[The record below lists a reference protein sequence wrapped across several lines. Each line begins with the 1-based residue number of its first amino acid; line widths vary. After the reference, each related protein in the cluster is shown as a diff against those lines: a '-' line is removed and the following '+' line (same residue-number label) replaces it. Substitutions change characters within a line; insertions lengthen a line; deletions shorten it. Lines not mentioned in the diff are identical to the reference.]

1 MNRVRLVRFLIAG
14 LVATALGADPVAA
27 QNILRDSETEAF
39 FRDLGKPLEE
49 AAGLN
54 PRSVE
59 IALVGDKSI
68 NAFAAG
74 GQNVFINSGT
84 IIAADNV
91 NQLQGVVAHELG
103 HVADGHLV
111 RFNEGASAA
120 SGISLL
126 SLLLGAAAL
135 AAGAGDAGMGIM
147 MAGQE
152 AAQGKFLAFSRVIES
167 SADQAGASFLQKSG
181 TTGKGM
187 LEFFDKLT
195 AQQYRYGFA
204 KKDLDTYAQTHP
216 LSQDRVT
223 ALEDV
228 LKKSPSWNKPV
239 DPVLN
244 ARFMRIKAKLVGF
257 VEEPA
262 RTFQLYP
269 ESDQSVPAHYA
280 RAYAF
285 HKQAFPDKATAEAD
299 ALLRQAPNDPYFNEL
314 KGQILLE
321 SGRVKEAIAPLRLAV
336 TMAPDQPL
344 IASLL
349 GSALIESEDKANF
362 AEAQGILKTAIA
374 RDNSNPFAWYQLG
387 VIYDRLGDQPRAA
400 LASAERYNLMGVA
413 PQALSNAR
421 MAMNGLKRGSPDW
434 LRAQDIAMVS
444 ETDLQGKKKRRD

>member
-1 MNRVRLVRFLIAG
+1 MLRPLSHRLAAFAALALIAE
-14 LVATALGADPVAA
+14 PVAA
-27 QNILRDSETEAF
+27 QNILRDAETEAF
-39 FRDLGKPLEE
+39 FRDVGKPMEE
-49 AAGLN
+49 AAGLD
-54 PRSVE
+54 PKSVE
-59 IALVGDKSI
+59 IVLVGDQSI

-74 GQNVFINSGT
+74 GQNVFINAGT
-84 IIAADNV
+84 VIQADNV
-91 NQLQGVVAHELG
+91 NQLQGVIAHELG

-120 SGISLL
+120 TGISLL

-147 MAGQE
+147 MAGQQ

-167 SADQAGASFLQKSG
+167 SADQAGASYLQKAG
-181 TTGKGM
+181 ITGKGM
-187 LEFFDKLT
+187 IEFFDKLT
-195 AQQYRYGFA
+195 AEQYRYGFA
-204 KKDLDTYAQTHP
+204 KKDIDSYQQTHP

-223 ALEDV
+223 ALREV
-228 LKKSPSWNKPV
+228 LERSPSWAKPV
-239 DPVLN
+239 DPLLN
-244 ARFMRIKAKLVGF
+244 ARFLRVKAKLIGF
-257 VEEPA
+257 ASEPA

-269 ESDQSVPAHYA
+269 ESDQSMAAHYA

-299 ALLRQAPNDPYFNEL
+299 ALLKVAPNDPYYNEL

-321 SGRVKEAIAPLRLAV
+321 SGKVQDAIAPLRLAV
-336 TMAPDQPL
+336 RMAPEQPL

-362 AEAQGILKTAIA
+362 AEAQTILKTAVA
-374 RDNSNPFAWYQLG
+374 KDNSNPFAWYQLG

-400 LASAERYNLMGVA
+400 LASAERYNLMGV
-413 PQALSNAR
+413 PQQALSNAQ
-421 MAMNGLKRGSPDW
+421 MAMNGLKRGTPDW

-444 ETDLQGKKKRRD
+444 ETDVSRKRKGRN

>member
-1 MNRVRLVRFLIAG
+1 MTRALPIRAAVAAM
-14 LVATALGADPVAA
+14 LVAALAADPVAA
-27 QNILRDSETEAF
+27 QQILRDSETEDF
-39 FRDLGKPLEE
+39 FRQVAKPLEE

-59 IALVGDKSI
+59 IALIGDTSI

-84 IIAADNV
+84 IIQADNV
-91 NQLQGVVAHELG
+91 NQLQGVIAHELG
-103 HVADGHLV
+103 HIADGHLV
-111 RFNEGASAA
+111 RYSEGASAA
-120 SGISLL
+120 TGISLL

-135 AAGAGDAGMGIM
+135 AAGAGDAGMGIL
-147 MAGQE
+147 MAGQT

-167 SADQAGASFLQKSG
+167 SADQAGASYLQRAG
-181 TTGKGM
+181 ITGKGM
-187 LEFFDKLT
+187 IDFFNKLT
-195 AQQYRYGFA
+195 AEMYRYGFA
-204 KKDLDTYAQTHP
+204 KKDIDAYQQTHP
-216 LSQDRVT
+216 LSQDRVE
-223 ALEDV
+223 ALQNV
-228 LKKSPSWNKPV
+228 LVKSPAWNTPV
-239 DPVLN
+239 DAALN
-244 ARFMRIKAKLVGF
+244 ARFLRVKAKLVGF
-257 VEEPA
+257 IEEPA

-269 ESDQSVPAHYA
+269 ESDQSIPAHYA

-299 ALLRQAPNDPYFNEL
+299 ALLRTAPNDPYFNEL

-321 SGRVKEAIAPLRLAV
+321 SGRVQEAIAPLRLAV
-336 TMAPDQPL
+336 RMAPDQPL

-362 AEAQGILKTAIA
+362 AEAQTILKTAVA

-421 MAMNGLKRGSPDW
+421 MAMNGLKRGTPDW

-444 ETDLQGKKKRRD
+444 ETDVAKNKKRRN